1 MLDYLK
7 DLTSRSW
14 RTGIILLKIML
25 PVMVLMRILD
35 EFGFSQMLGDLLG
48 PAMSLFGLP
57 AETGLIWAITLLVGL
72 YAGLGA
78 LIATLP
84 TMDFTVAQ
92 MSVFA
97 SMLLFAHMLPT
108 EQAIAYRAG
117 ASFWITSLLRVLA
130 AVIYGY
136 LANFTLTEFEL
147 LQQPLVLEWTPDGF
161 ASNSWY
167 DWTIATIQSV
177 IMMFVIIIALFLVLD
192 MFEKIGINVLLT
204 KFLSPLHYLLGIK
217 KELAPITTAGLLMG
231 LAYGGGAI
239 IEYVEKNPI
248 SKRDLFL
255 TLSFLSIFH
264 AVIEDT
270 LLFIAFGADVWVIL
284 VARGIFSVIFIMILG
299 RLLFFYKEPE
309 IKAAE

>member
-1 MLDYLK
+1 MDYLK
-7 DLTSRSW
+7 DLAARSW
-14 RTGIILLKIML
+14 RTGLILLKIML
-25 PVMVLMRILD
+25 PVMILMRLLD
-35 EFGFSQMLGDLLG
+35 EFGFSQFLGDVLG
-48 PAMSLFGLP
+48 PAMTLFGLP
-57 AETGLIWAITLLVGL
+57 SETGLIWAVSLLVGL

-84 TMDFTVAQ
+84 GMDLTVAQ

-108 EQAIAYRAG
+108 EQAIVHRAG
-117 ASFWITSLLRVLA
+117 ASFWLTSLLRILA
-130 AVIYGY
+130 AIIYGF
-136 LANFTLTEFEL
+136 LANLVLTEFAL
-147 LQQPLVLEWTPDGF
+147 LQEPLVLEWTPDGF
-161 ASNSWY
+161 ASDSWY
-167 DWTIATIQSV
+167 DWSIATAQSV
-177 IMMFVIIIALFLVLD
+177 VMMFIIIVALFLILD
-192 MFEKIGINVLLT
+192 LFEKIGINAILMRI
-204 KFLSPLHYLLGIK
+204 LSPLHYILGIR

-248 SKRDLFL
+248 SRRDLFL

-270 LLFIAFGADVWVIL
+270 LLLLAFGADIWVIL
-284 VARGIFSVIFIMILG
+284 VGRGLFSVLFIMILG
-299 RLLFFYKEPE
+299 RLMLFARAPD